1 MWKPFFNFGKQWL
14 SFGLSN
20 KAQLNLTA
28 KVIDV
33 KINELTKGVMAAL
46 LLTSPLAMA
55 ESDYP
60 AADYQP
66 KVLYTNPD
74 YKAEAASPAAAAKP
88 TAKAKEVEVVEQDPN
103 FPAANYQP
111 KVLFSDSAY
120 KHDKTAPQAPAVSD
134 RSVSSS
140 ASSSKSE
147 SVVAAP
153 AGEQGSSNSLL
164 GLIALA
170 AVGFFLYS
178 KKSGSQSGSSVS
190 SSAYV
195 DAGGATGVEKYLD
208 KIGANKTGVA
218 KYLEK
223 QDSNPATGVAKYMAK
238 QIVKDRE
245 AAAAKATGVEKY
257 LRDRG

>member
-1 MWKPFFNFGKQWL
+1 M
-14 SFGLSN
+14 
-20 KAQLNLTA
+20 
-28 KVIDV
+28 
-33 KINELTKGVMAAL
+33 KINQVSKGVMAAL

-60 AADYQP
+60 ATDFQP

-74 YKAEAASPAAAAKP
+74 YKAEAASAPASAKP
-88 TAKAKEVEVVEQDPN
+88 VAKAKEVEVVEQDPN
-103 FPAANYQP
+103 FPATNFQP
-111 KVLFSDSAY
+111 KVLFSDPAY
-120 KHDKTAPQAPAVSD
+120 KHDKTAPQAPSGSS

-140 ASSSKSE
+140 VASAE
-147 SVVAAP
+147 TETVAAQP

-164 GLIALA
+164 GLIVLA
-170 AVGFFLYS
+170 AAGFFLYS
-178 KKSGSQSGSSVS
+178 KKSGSKSGSTDS
-190 SSAYV
+190 SSSYV